1 MENFKKIIKPVVV
14 ISIAVVVTAII
25 ISMIAYTNSEESKI
39 FIDAF
44 FKEEVITTTLL
55 QA

>member
-1 MENFKKIIKPVVV
+1 MENFKKIIKPVTV
-14 ISIAVVVTAII
+14 IAIAVIMTAIVV
-25 ISMIAYTNSEESKI
+25 SMIAYTNCEESKV

-44 FKEEVITTTLL
+44 FSKEVITTALP